1 MQPLG
6 EGGTGETFLC
16 KRKSN
21 GVEEAVKII
30 RRPLPNALREL
41 VTNEIILQ
49 ASIGE
54 AHVNVVKARSVI
66 LTESHI
72 CLVMDFVPG
81 GTLTDL
87 VHDRA
92 MAKGKQEGLCIEED
106 EARFLFRVRLH
117 CLLLPATRLSAYDVL
132 DDTTSHP
139 SSSHTVRTTS
149 IWHRMLLI
157 CPPVFFLAVLG
168 VPALPRASQSRGLRY
183 VEVYICT
190 SGKRCNAYG
199 ILLHTLITYTLLL
212 LPLHQTRL

>member
-117 CLLLPATRLSAYDVL
+117 CLLLPATRLSAYDVW

-139 SSSHTVRTTS
+139 SSTYSAY
-149 IWHRMLLI
+149 HRHMA
-157 CPPVFFLAVLG
+157 PH
-168 VPALPRASQSRGLRY
+168 VPNLSS
-183 VEVYICT
+183 C
-190 SGKRCNAYG
+190 
-199 ILLHTLITYTLLL
+199 ILLRCTWRPCTAPSLTITRAEVRGGVHMYLGEAL
-212 LPLHQTRL
+212 QRL